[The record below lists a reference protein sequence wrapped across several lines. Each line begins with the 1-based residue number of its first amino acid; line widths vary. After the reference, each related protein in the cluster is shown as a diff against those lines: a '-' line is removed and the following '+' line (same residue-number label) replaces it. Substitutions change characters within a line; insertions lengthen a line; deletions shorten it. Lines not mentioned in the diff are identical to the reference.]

1 MTEYEFTLRFDIS
14 RSSESPDAA
23 VELLAEHGCDDAT
36 VGIGIRGRIA
46 LAFVREASSAEDAIA
61 SALKEVA
68 RALPHAVL
76 VEAAPDYVGLSEI
89 ADSVGKTRQ
98 NLRKLLVDCTGAA
111 PQPIHEGSSSIWHVA
126 PVLEWLRDAKGYE
139 IDQRA
144 IDVATVTR
152 QLNAVTTQVPIS
164 PLIAESV
171 EEYLAEA

>member
-14 RSSESPDAA
+14 RSSVSPDDA

-46 LAFVREASSAEDAIA
+46 LAFAREASSAEDAIA

-68 RALPHAVL
+68 RVLPHAVL

-98 NLRKLLVDCTGAA
+98 NLRKLLVDCAGAA
-111 PQPIHEGSSSIWHVA
+111 PQPIHEGSSSIWHLA

-144 IDVATVTR
+144 IDVATVNR
-152 QLNAVTTQVPIS
+152 QLNAATTQVRIS
-164 PLIAESV
+164 PIIAASV